1 MSYRIHPTALAL
13 ALPFAIA
20 CGKPEPGT
28 PVEQPAASVRPAST
42 PITTPSG
49 GGVTAVAVAEP
60 VPTTYEESEVA
71 LREGRYAEAARGFE
85 AYTGRK
91 PDNVWGWYMLGFS
104 SWKSGDTEGAL
115 VAFDSALA
123 RDPRH
128 LKSLYNSGR
137 VLLDAGRPREALE
150 RFQAA
155 VDADS
160 SSAEGWRL
168 LGRGYQDIGD
178 AEAAVSAYRQALAL
192 DEHDGWAL
200 NNLGV
205 LYLHQG
211 MPQDAIGPL
220 ARAVEVRPS
229 SPVFRNNLG
238 SALER
243 AGHPAAAKAAYATA
257 LEADSSY
264 AKAKV
269 NLERVS
275 ALVPEGTTPEIDVAH
290 VAEEF
295 RFQITVW
302 RDGQ

>member
-1 MSYRIHPTALAL
+1 MSHRIHPAALAL
-13 ALPFAIA
+13 VLPLAIA
-20 CGKPEPGT
+20 CGKSEPAT
-28 PVEQPAASVRPAST
+28 PVERPTASVRPAST
-42 PITTPSG
+42 TITTPPG
-49 GGVTAVAVAEP
+49 GGVTAIAVADP
-60 VPTTYEESEVA
+60 VPATYEDSELA

-104 SWKSGDTEGAL
+104 SWKSGDTEGAV

-137 VLLDAGRPREALE
+137 ALLDAGRPREALE

-155 VDADS
+155 VEADTA
-160 SSAEGWRL
+160 SAEGWRL
-168 LGRGYQDIGD
+168 LGRGYQAVGD
-178 AEAAVSAYRQALAL
+178 AEAAVSAYRQALVL

-205 LYLHQG
+205 VYLGQG
-211 MPQDAIGPL
+211 MPKDAIGPL
-220 ARAVEVRPS
+220 ARAVEVRPA

-257 LEADSSY
+257 LEADSTY

-295 RFQITVW
+295 RFVVRTW
-302 RDGQ
+302 